1 MRRPQ
6 QLGSGPSLETPSRL
20 LASAHPGLPASTDIA
35 KEACSPTPTGGWIG
49 GAQVSDV
56 QADSRFPRWETRAK
70 GRGFLASAAYTDI
83 MALWDTQPGSS
94 VCSSP
99 NLLPR
104 TRIQV
109 QVSSA
114 EMIPV
119 NPRRGMRDWDKAE
132 RQSTNDRSS
141 SQSANGDQACWE
153 TPGAT
158 AECVPQSN
166 PTEAEGAGWVFI

>member
-1 MRRPQ
+1 
-6 QLGSGPSLETPSRL
+6 
-20 LASAHPGLPASTDIA
+20 
-35 KEACSPTPTGGWIG
+35 
-49 GAQVSDV
+49 
-56 QADSRFPRWETRAK
+56 
-70 GRGFLASAAYTDI
+70 

-99 NLLPR
+99 HLLPR

-132 RQSTNDRSS
+132 RQSTNDRPS
-141 SQSANGDQACWE
+141 SQSASGDQACWE

-166 PTEAEGAGWVFI
+166 PTEAEGAGFLLRVWNLWRPPLSQLLPSFVDYISRASSWGKCFTFIIRF